1 MKLTLLDIIERSYDK
16 NETKTL
22 KLTNRQLILSIA
34 NVLNVDKEEV
44 KENIEYTELFY
55 LDYVNNY
62 LSVDAMI
69 EDYYITDTELKTASE
84 LANQFIK
91 VGRLANNNNK

>member
-1 MKLTLLDIIERSYDK
+1 MKLTLFDIIERAYDK

-44 KENIEYTELFY
+44 KENIEYAELFY
-55 LDYVNNY
+55 LDYTNNY

-69 EDYYITDTELKTASE
+69 EDYYINDTELKTASE

-91 VGRLANNNNK
+91 VGRSVNNNK

>member
-1 MKLTLLDIIERSYDK
+1 MKLTLLDIIERAYNK

-44 KENIEYTELFY
+44 KENIEYAELFY
-55 LDYVNNY
+55 LDYTNNY

-69 EDYYITDTELKTASE
+69 EDYYITDAALKTASE

-91 VGRLANNNNK
+91 VGRLAINNK

>member
-1 MKLTLLDIIERSYDK
+1 MKLTLLDIIERAYDR

-44 KENIEYTELFY
+44 RENIEYTELFY

-69 EDYYITDTELKTASE
+69 EDYYITDTYLKTASE

-91 VGRLANNNNK
+91 VGRLINNNK

>member
-1 MKLTLLDIIERSYDK
+1 M
-16 NETKTL
+16 
-22 KLTNRQLILSIA
+22 ILSIA

-44 KENIEYTELFY
+44 KENIVYAELFY

-69 EDYYITDTELKTASE
+69 EDYYMTDTELKTANE
-84 LANQFIK
+84 LANQSIK
-91 VGRLANNNNK
+91 VGRLVNNNK

>member
-1 MKLTLLDIIERSYDK
+1 MKLTLLDIIERAYDK

-44 KENIEYTELFY
+44 KDNIEYAELFY

-69 EDYYITDTELKTASE
+69 EDYYITDTDLKTASE
-84 LANQFIK
+84 LTNQFIK
-91 VGRLANNNNK
+91 VGRLVNNNK

>member
-1 MKLTLLDIIERSYDK
+1 MKLTLLDIIERAYDR

-91 VGRLANNNNK
+91 VGRLANNNK

>member
-1 MKLTLLDIIERSYDK
+1 MKLTLLDIIERAYDR

-44 KENIEYTELFY
+44 KENIVYAELFY

-69 EDYYITDTELKTASE
+69 EDYYMTDTELKTANE
-84 LANQFIK
+84 LANQSIK
-91 VGRLANNNNK
+91 VGRLVNNNK